1 MRDKQTSEEGIE
13 GIMSLPIKRVAL
25 GVRFQ
30 PHFQVAD
37 VFGELVDKI
46 LYSGGSP
53 FGPSTFPLVRSNPME
68 RTLVKEDTNN
78 SLHLTIR
85 DAILEMD
92 VNTSSYADIEKLA
105 KDYNVHVLDH
115 LRSLAKPRGIER
127 YGILLTLDECRNEL
141 SQMPVQHYLGA
152 EFDEARSLQMRFTRR
167 LPCLEARVKKN
178 VDDFRNAI
186 YIVEQDEDG
195 EVNLRIDYQEY
206 FNPALDQEDWQK
218 KPYSK
223 FVARGID
230 YFQSEF
236 ADWLKNLQGEP
247 ALVER

>member
-1 MRDKQTSEEGIE
+1 
-13 GIMSLPIKRVAL
+13 MSLPIKRVAL

-37 VFGELVDKI
+37 VFGKLVDQI

-53 FGPSTFPLVRSNPME
+53 FGPSTFPLVRSNPTE
-68 RTLVKEDTNN
+68 RTLVNEETNN

-92 VNTSSYADIEKLA
+92 VNTTSYAEIENLT
-105 KDYNVHVLDH
+105 KDYNVYVLNY
-115 LRSLAKPRGIER
+115 LRSLANLTGIER

-141 SQMPVQHYLGA
+141 NEMPVQHYLGA

-186 YIVEQDEDG
+186 YIVEQDEG
-195 EVNLRIDYQEY
+195 ENVNIRIDYQEY
-206 FNPALDQEDWQK
+206 FKPALD
-218 KPYSK
+218 
-223 FVARGID
+223 
-230 YFQSEF
+230 
-236 ADWLKNLQGEP
+236 
-247 ALVER
+247 